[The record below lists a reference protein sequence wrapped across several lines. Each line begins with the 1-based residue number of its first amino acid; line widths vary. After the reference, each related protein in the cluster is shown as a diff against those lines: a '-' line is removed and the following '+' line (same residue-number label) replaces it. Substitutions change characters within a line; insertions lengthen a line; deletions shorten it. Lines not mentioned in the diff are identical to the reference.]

1 MDDWRPIAH
10 VEELEQMPRRQ
21 PRQLATWIDHGRRL
35 VHWFG
40 AARIFTTLVTV
51 PLIGFGVF
59 ALLRPEPSPVE
70 ADIRYASTVPTSD
83 QGSII
88 DANREGKVTV
98 EAGTSAGIVV
108 HVAGHV
114 YSPGVYTLTVTGRIV
129 DAIRAAG
136 GAQPIADLNA
146 INLALRLSDGDQIYV
161 PAVGEVV
168 RSSTAG
174 RIGVE
179 SDDERSVFPIDI
191 NSATASVLEELP
203 GIGPSTAAAIIAH
216 RENVGRFASTSG
228 LLDVPGIGTSKF
240 EAIKDLVRV

>member
-10 VEELEQMPRRQ
+10 VEEPDQIQRQ
-21 PRQLATWIDHGRRL
+21 GSNRLVAWIDHGRSL

-59 ALLRPEPSPVE
+59 ALLRPESTPVE
-70 ADIRYASTVPTSD
+70 AGIGYASTVPTSD
-83 QGSII
+83 QGPSISR
-88 DANREGKVTV
+88 NRPGEVPV
-98 EAGTSAGIVV
+98 EDEASAEILV

-114 YSPGVYTLTVTGRIV
+114 YSPGVYTLSDTGRIV

-168 RSSTAG
+168 RSSTSG

-179 SDDERSVFPIDI
+179 NGDTPTVFPIDI

-203 GIGPSTAAAIIAH
+203 GVGPSTAAAIIAH

-228 LLDVPGIGTSKF
+228 LLDVPGIGAAKF
-240 EAIKDLVRV
+240 DAIKDLVKV